1 MTPGNELFH
10 EVLVAC
16 RLDPSVAPFTVRR
29 LLLRVR
35 VTDVDRLTPAQ
46 LALAL
51 PHCRTELPRLL
62 QDAAEVARATTAIE
76 RLCLSE
82 AAST

>member
-1 MTPGNELFH
+1 
-10 EVLVAC
+10 VAS
-16 RLDPSVAPFTVRR
+16 RLDPAVAPFTVRR

-51 PHCRTELPRLL
+51 PHVRTELPRFLH
-62 QDAAEVARATTAIE
+62 DVEEVVRATTAIE
-76 RLCLSE
+76 RLCLLQ
-82 AAST
+82 APSTS